1 MNKLLG
7 KVLGRIFPQPEDGN
21 ACHEA
26 TFDPEQMPEAVRGK
40 LEQVQ
45 EKENAAKPADKNK
58 E

>member
-26 TFDPEQMPEAVRGK
+26 AFDPEQMPEAMRK
-40 LEQVQ
+40 ILDEAKT
-45 EKENAAKPADKNK
+45 KETAAKSADKNK
-58 E
+58 G